1 MKKSTLF
8 LYIDVVLFF
17 FLIFGFHITSLI
29 NSSFLVPIIIAIIT
43 ILYSNNL
50 IFIVKKLLSNINILI
65 ISIFF
70 LYSVVIATLIPIL
83 HQTFDFTYI
92 TNFASQFTQSICI
105 FFFIC
110 FILSHKRDN
119 ISDYF
124 EKILVYT
131 FIIQSIIQI
140 ISFLLPEIANLIHYF
155 YTANDIVNLYERSGK
170 IRGLAL
176 ASSTGW
182 GLSVGYACTFLFF
195 TKHYLIN
202 KEINFPTLLMG
213 LILFT
218 GCFFSGRT
226 AFLGVLLS
234 ILYYLLSEKSNK
246 DKIKDLFFILSFFM
260 IIILLFLIIIPLYNN
275 QLVNKLIG
283 FAFEPLINY
292 FASGKIETTS
302 TNTLLSMWDRDISFQ
317 TYIIG
322 DGLFTDPFTGK
333 YYMQTDVGY
342 LRNLF
347 YGGLF
352 WIISIIIY
360 HIIIS
365 GFFIRRNSK
374 KKLIFFLLIFSF
386 LIEFK
391 AMSLGFNKY
400 LFTILLTY
408 SLSIISDNYTN
419 RTNQNV

>member
-8 LYIDVVLFF
+8 LYIDITLFF
-17 FLIFGFHITSLI
+17 LLIFGFYITSSV
-29 NSSFLVPIIIAIIT
+29 NSSFLVPIIIIPIIL
-43 ILYSNNL
+43 LYSNKL
-50 IFIVKKLLSNINILI
+50 SFIAMKLFSNINILI
-65 ISIFF
+65 IIVFF
-70 LYSVVIATLIPIL
+70 LFSVAISTLIPIL
-83 HQTFDFTYI
+83 HQTFDFSYI
-92 TNFASQFTQSICI
+92 KNFASQLTQFICI
-105 FFFIC
+105 FSFIC
-110 FILSHKRDN
+110 FILIHKKDN

-124 EKILVYT
+124 EKILIYT

-140 ISFLLPEIANLIHYF
+140 ISFLFPQVANLIHYF
-155 YTANDIVNLYERSGK
+155 YLDNDITNLYERSGK

-202 KEINFPTLLMG
+202 KKIKVPTLLMG
-213 LILFT
+213 LILFI

-226 AFLGVLLS
+226 AFLGILLS
-234 ILYYLLSEKSNK
+234 IIYYLLSEKSK
-246 DKIKDLFFILSFFM
+246 KEKIKDILFILSFF
-260 IIILLFLIIIPLYNN
+260 ITIILLFLIIVPLYNS
-275 QLVNKLIG
+275 QLINKLIG
-283 FAFEPLINY
+283 FAFEPLLNY
-292 FASGKIETTS
+292 FTSGKLETTS

-317 TYIIG
+317 TYILG
-322 DGLFTDPFTGK
+322 DGLFTDPYTGK

-347 YGGLF
+347 YGGFF
-352 WIISIIIY
+352 WIVTIILY

-365 GFFIRRNSK
+365 GIFIRKDPKYQQN
-374 KKLIFFLLIFSF
+374 KLILFLLIFSF

-408 SLSIISDNYTN
+408 SLSIIADNYTN
-419 RTNQNV
+419 RIN